1 MNLSE
6 FFKENNRVAL
16 GFSGGVDSSYLLYA
30 ALKNGA
36 VVRAYYVRSAFQPRF
51 EFDDAVRMAKELG
64 ADMKVIE
71 VNVLEDDAVASNPAD
86 RCYYCKKTLFGAIR
100 ERALDDGF
108 DVLMDGT
115 NASDDS
121 EDRPG
126 MKALGEFSVRSPL
139 RECGLT
145 KAEIRRLSKEAGL
158 FTWNK
163 PAYACLATR
172 IPAGDR
178 ITPELL
184 AKIEGAEGELFAM
197 GYSDFRV
204 RVYKGAARLQF
215 PEEQMETALKE
226 RDEIIRKLSPFFE
239 LVFLDLKGR

>member
-6 FFKENNRVAL
+6 FFKENDRVAL

-36 VVRAYYVRSAFQPRF
+36 TVRAYYVRSAFQPSF

-64 ADMKVIE
+64 ADMKIID
-71 VNVLEDDAVASNPAD
+71 VNVLADDAVASNPAD

-100 ERALDDGF
+100 ERALADGF

-121 EDRPG
+121 GDRPG

-145 KAEIRRLSKEAGL
+145 KADIRRLSKEAGL

-184 AKIEGAEGELFAM
+184 AKVEGAESELFAM

-215 PEEQMETALKE
+215 PGEQMETALKE

>member
-30 ALKNGA
+30 ALKSGA
-36 VVRAYYVRSAFQPRF
+36 TVRAYYVRSAFQPRF

-64 ADMKVIE
+64 ADMKIID
-71 VNVLEDDAVASNPAD
+71 VNVLANDAVASNPSD

-100 ERALDDGF
+100 ERALADGF

-121 EDRPG
+121 GDRPG

-158 FTWNK
+158 CTWNK

-184 AKIEGAEGELFAM
+184 AKVEGAEGELFAM

>member
-6 FFKENNRVAL
+6 FFKENDRVAL

-30 ALKNGA
+30 ALKSGA
-36 VVRAYYVRSAFQPRF
+36 AVRAYYVRSAFQPRF

-64 ADMKVIE
+64 ADMKIID
-71 VNVLEDDAVASNPAD
+71 VNVLANDVVASNPSD

-100 ERALDDGF
+100 ERALADGF

-115 NASDDS
+115 NDSDDS
-121 EDRPG
+121 GDRPG

-158 FTWNK
+158 CTWNK

-184 AKIEGAEGELFAM
+184 AKVEGAEGELFAM